1 MKSTAPDTP
10 KPSSVESQLAETVL
24 SRCAALGACT
34 DQDGTIQR
42 TFLSPAMERCHQLV
56 EEWMKSAGMLVSVDQ
71 AGNLRGVYESAQPDA
86 PRLLLGSHL
95 DTVPDAG
102 KYDGIL
108 GVMLGITLVDSLQG
122 KRMPFAIEVIGFS
135 DEEGVRYGLPF
146 IGSLAVTGRLSLSHK
161 VLLDTRGI
169 TLDAA
174 LDTFAATHPRVIPAR
189 LHPCS
194 SAYLE
199 FHIEQGPV
207 LEASNQAL
215 GVVEAIAGQSRAT
228 FTFRGRAGHAGT
240 TPMDLRRDAMT
251 AAAEWIL
258 AVESTALETPGLVAS
273 TGRVVCE
280 PGAGNIIPALVL
292 CSLDLR
298 SNNDELRNA
307 SFQLIVDSA
316 QKIAGRRKV
325 EAIYTLD
332 AEQSTVPLSK
342 SLTQLARHAVEQVQP
357 AANLMTSGAGH
368 DSMILAPHLPSAMIF
383 LRNPGGLS
391 HHPDESVLACDVAAA
406 IQAGMHFLSHFA
418 SWIES
423 ESA

>member
-215 GVVEAIAGQSRAT
+215 GVVEAIAGQSRANLHVS
-228 FTFRGRAGHAGT
+228 R
-240 TPMDLRRDAMT
+240 PRRT
-251 AAAEWIL
+251 
-258 AVESTALETPGLVAS
+258 
-273 TGRVVCE
+273 
-280 PGAGNIIPALVL
+280 
-292 CSLDLR
+292 
-298 SNNDELRNA
+298 
-307 SFQLIVDSA
+307 
-316 QKIAGRRKV
+316 RRHY
-325 EAIYTLD
+325 A
-332 AEQSTVPLSK
+332 
-342 SLTQLARHAVEQVQP
+342 HGP
-357 AANLMTSGAGH
+357 AARCD
-368 DSMILAPHLPSAMIF
+368 DSRCRMDIGCRIHCTGNARPGCEHRPRC
-383 LRNPGGLS
+383 LRTGSRQYHSCSCTLQS
-391 HHPDESVLACDVAAA
+391 
-406 IQAGMHFLSHFA
+406 
-418 SWIES
+418 
-423 ESA
+423 